1 MNRLSQWGI
10 ASLALFSAFTSSAQ
24 AQEAFTAKYV
34 NLRAGPARGY
44 PLVAVLPPRL
54 HIRVYGCLNNYT
66 WCDVQAGPNRGWLY
80 AGNINYP
87 YRNTYEPILG
97 YGSVLGIGVIGFFV
111 GDYWNAHYRHRAWY
125 PDRDRWIHRHPA
137 PPRHS
142 GFSEP
147 GRERH
152 HAPAMRPH
160 APSPRRDF
168 RPGMQHA
175 PLRQSEHGQRHAPSS
190 RGDRHAGPTQ
200 QRHNRDGRNRD
211 SHDRSNHGGHR
222 QDNR

>member
-1 MNRLSQWGI
+1 MKRLSLWGI
-10 ASLALFSAFTSSAQ
+10 SSLALFSALTSVAQ

-34 NLRAGPARGY
+34 NLRAGPSREY
-44 PLVAVLPPRL
+44 PQVAVLPPNVRL
-54 HIRVYGCLNNYT
+54 RVYGCLSNYS

-111 GDYWNAHYRHRAWY
+111 GDYWNAHYRHRPWY

-137 PPRHS
+137 PPRHPR
-142 GFSEP
+142 FSEP
-147 GRERH
+147 HRE
-152 HAPAMRPH
+152 RPH
-160 APSPRRDF
+160 APAIRPHGQPPRHDA
-168 RPGMQHA
+168 RPGMHHA
-175 PLRQSEHGQRHAPSS
+175 PLRQPEHGQRHAPSS
-190 RGDRHAGPTQ
+190 REDRHLGPTPQ
-200 QRHNRDGRNRD
+200 HRHRD
-211 SHDRSNHGGHR
+211 SHNRPDHGRHR

>member
-1 MNRLSQWGI
+1 MNRLSLWGI
-10 ASLALFSAFTSSAQ
+10 SSLALFSAFTSVAQ

-34 NLRAGPARGY
+34 NLRAGPARAY

-54 HIRVYGCLNNYT
+54 HIRVYGCLSNYS

-111 GDYWNAHYRHRAWY
+111 GDYWNAHYRHRSWY
-125 PDRDRWIHRHPA
+125 PDRDQWMHRHPA
-137 PPRHS
+137 PQRHPSYSEPRHHMPNV
-142 GFSEP
+142 GP
-147 GRERH
+147 RALPPRH
-152 HAPAMRPH
+152 
-160 APSPRRDF
+160 DV
-168 RPGMQHA
+168 RPGM
-175 PLRQSEHGQRHAPSS
+175 RQPEHGQRHAPSS
-190 RGDRHAGPTQ
+190 RENRHDGHTP
-200 QRHNRDGRNRD
+200 QRHNRDN
-211 SHDRSNHGGHR
+211 HERSDHGGHR